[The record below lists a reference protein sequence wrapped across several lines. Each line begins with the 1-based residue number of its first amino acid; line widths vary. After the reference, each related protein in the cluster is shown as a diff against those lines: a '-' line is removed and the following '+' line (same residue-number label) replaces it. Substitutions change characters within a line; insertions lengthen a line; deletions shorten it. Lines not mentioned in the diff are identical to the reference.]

1 MTLHTLSSGDVD
13 PIGADAR
20 APVIV
25 AFLVFIGLS
34 LLWIFHLVTQ
44 EDHPEKLY
52 IADRSLSPVFNGFAM
67 AGEQISVVT
76 LLAIPGA
83 ITLFGY
89 DGFGYAVDILI
100 TLGVTLLISQKVR
113 NSGRYT
119 LGGLFSLRA
128 SGTAPRIAATV
139 VTMTIAIPLLLI
151 QLRAVGISTA
161 LVIGISTDEAQVAC
175 TVLVGCLVACF
186 AAVADLRGTSFL
198 HVVKVPVTLVTLAV
212 LTLLALHRFAWDP
225 GRLLAAAVDNSVAPD
240 AYMSPG
246 LWPYT
251 AGLGPLNAFGDH
263 MVVILGTAVAPHLLL
278 RVSASRSGRAARRS
292 MGIAVGLVG
301 VFALLLI
308 TTGFAAAAVV
318 GSRVIGAVD
327 GNGQSAP
334 VLLASGVLGDGST
347 GRVVL
352 ITAMACVAFLAVLST
367 TTSVAFAAAVSFA
380 HDVFGRSKRLRT
392 GTGEVPALRLTVVV
406 LCVVGLSLSAATHRY
421 PVDFLV
427 TFSMSVA
434 ASCVF
439 PPLVYSFFWRRFHRK
454 GLLWSVYGGLA
465 LCTTLMFFSPSVSGT
480 AYALWPEAS
489 FDWFPFQTPG
499 LFSVPAAFFLGWLGS
514 ITSPDDAEPDFPA
527 VEYRLLTGQEVE
539 QGR

>member
-1 MTLHTLSSGDVD
+1 MTLHVLSSAQVD
-13 PIGADAR
+13 PIGSDAR
-20 APVIV
+20 GPVIV

-34 LLWIFHLVTQ
+34 LLWVFNVVTQ
-44 EDHPEKLY
+44 EDHPERLY

-67 AGEQISVVT
+67 AGEQISAVT

-100 TLGVTLLISQKVR
+100 TLGVTMLMSQKVR

-119 LGGLFSLRA
+119 LGDLFSLRA
-128 SGTAPRIAATV
+128 SGTAPRIAAAI
-139 VTMTIAIPLLLI
+139 VTLTIAIPLLLI
-151 QLRAVGISTA
+151 QLRAAGISTA
-161 LVIGISTDEAQVAC
+161 LVIGMSTDEAQVVC
-175 TVLVGCLVACF
+175 TVLMGCLVACF
-186 AAVADLRGTSFL
+186 AAVADLRGTSLL
-198 HVVKVPVTLVTLAV
+198 HVVKVPITLVTLAV
-212 LTLLALHRFAWDP
+212 LTLLALGKFAWDP
-225 GRLLAAAVDNSVAPD
+225 GSLLSAAVNNSVAPD
-240 AYMSPG
+240 AYLSPG

-251 AGLGPLNAFGDH
+251 EGLGPLNSFGDH
-263 MVVILGTAVAPHLLL
+263 MVLILGTAVAPHLLL
-278 RVSASRSGRAARRS
+278 RVSASRNGRSARRS
-292 MGIAVGLVG
+292 VSIAVGLVG

-318 GSRVIGAVD
+318 GSKVIGAVD
-327 GNGQSAP
+327 GNGQSSP
-334 VLLASGVLGDGST
+334 ILLASGVLGDGST
-347 GRVVL
+347 GRVAL
-352 ITAMACVAFLAVLST
+352 ITAMACVVFLAVLST

-380 HDVFGRSKRLRT
+380 HDVFGRSKHSRT
-392 GTGEVPALRLTVVV
+392 DTGEVLVLRLAVVV

-439 PPLVYSFFWRRFHRK
+439 PPLVYSFFWRSFNHK
-454 GLLWSVYGGLA
+454 GLLWSVYGGLL
-465 LCTTLMFFSPSVSGT
+465 LCTVLMFFSPSVSGT
-480 AYALWPEAS
+480 EYALWPEAS

-499 LFSVPAAFFLGWLGS
+499 LIAVPAAFFLGWLGS
-514 ITSPDDAEPDFPA
+514 IISPDDAEPEFPA
-527 VEYRLLTGQEVE
+527 IEYRLLTGKEVE